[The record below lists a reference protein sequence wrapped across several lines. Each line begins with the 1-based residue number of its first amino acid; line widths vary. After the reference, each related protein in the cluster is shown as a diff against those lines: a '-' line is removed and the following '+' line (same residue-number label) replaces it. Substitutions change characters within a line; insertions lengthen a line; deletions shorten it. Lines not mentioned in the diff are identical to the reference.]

1 MQNLTNKRRVN
12 GLIFDNLAFGRDG
25 NYYGPIDSPR
35 IVGAELSK
43 RF

>member
-1 MQNLTNKRRVN
+1 MQNLTNKRRIN

-25 NYYGPIDSPR
+25 NYYGPVDSPR
-35 IVGAELSK
+35 IFGAEVGY